1 MRQQMSPQIDEKAL
15 SKKYRTS
22 VSKLIRLWKVGQSD
36 VEIATGTGIDLFTL
50 REIKND
56 IELAYR
62 KYRLEKKKEALA
74 KSQASLKHQIFLR
87 PLL

>member
-22 VSKLIRLWKVGQSD
+22 VSKLIRRWKDGQSD
-36 VEIATGTGIDLFTL
+36 VEIATNTGIDLFTL